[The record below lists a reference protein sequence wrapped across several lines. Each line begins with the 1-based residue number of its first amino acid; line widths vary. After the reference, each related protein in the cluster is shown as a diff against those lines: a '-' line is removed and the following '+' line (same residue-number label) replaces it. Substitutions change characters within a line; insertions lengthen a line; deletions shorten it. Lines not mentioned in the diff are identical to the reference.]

1 VSRDLSGAIH
11 ILIKRTD
18 HRKNPEGATHQAF
31 IFGMFKN
38 YRVYALAEKIR
49 AVYND
54 PRVQEESVSYIFQTT
69 PAAEPEELM
78 KLVNWGL
85 KLNGSPLS
93 VVFGAALE
101 IDSKAAFRDS
111 YQELYEEA
119 KDMDTELF
127 ICFSK
132 LSGKLGKFKNSYFR
146 EWYIAR
152 LTGVHPTDKKFKALR
167 TREAKILRS
176 RSVLSAF
183 GFALGRG
190 CYLLSPETWR
200 YT

>member
-1 VSRDLSGAIH
+1 
-11 ILIKRTD
+11 
-18 HRKNPEGATHQAF
+18 
-31 IFGMFKN
+31 MFKN
-38 YRVYALAEKIR
+38 YRAYALAEKIR

-54 PRVQEESVSYIFQTT
+54 PRVQEESVSYVFQTT

-119 KDMDTELF
+119 KDMDAVHLLLEAEWQA
-127 ICFSK
+127 
-132 LSGKLGKFKNSYFR
+132 R
-146 EWYIAR
+146 E
-152 LTGVHPTDKKFKALR
+152 VQEF
-167 TREAKILRS
+167 
-176 RSVLSAF
+176 
-183 GFALGRG
+183 
-190 CYLLSPETWR
+190 LLSRMVHSQTYWR
-200 YT
+200 ASH